1 MRHLPPP
8 AWLRSFEASARLGG
22 FTAAAEEL
30 GLTPAAVSQQIRSL
44 EARLGY
50 PLFTRLPRGVALTE
64 LGQSYLPA
72 VRRAFDDLASATAG
86 LFGVAQGRPLVVRA
100 PPSFAVLCLAPRIA
114 RFRALHPG
122 IPLRLCS
129 STWADTAPEDRVD
142 VDIRYGDGRWPV
154 EDVRP
159 LTEPGSVVVAPPGT
173 VFGADPLAVLRPMLG
188 QGAIHIIGCDSF
200 WEGFARAHGFPE
212 AEVGRGVAVDSSH
225 AALEMVAAGLGVA
238 LMARDLARPFVRR
251 GRITV
256 EPRLTLTHDQ
266 AHYVLV
272 PKTADPRPEARL
284 FADWLATEMAAL
296 GPLET
301 DVDPRA
307 DGAVDLGRDL

>member
-8 AWLRSFEASARLGG
+8 AWLRSFEAAARLGG
-22 FTAAAEEL
+22 FTAAAAEL

-50 PLFTRLPRGVALTE
+50 PLFHRLPRGVALTE

-72 VRRAFDDLASATAG
+72 VRRAFEDLASATAG
-86 LFGVAQGRPLVVRA
+86 LFGVTQGRPLVVRA

-114 RFRALHPG
+114 AFKALHPG

-159 LTEPGSVVVAPPGT
+159 LTEPGSVVVAPPGMD
-173 VFGADPLAVLRPMLG
+173 FGPDPLAALTPMLG
-188 QGAIHIIGCDSF
+188 AGAIHIIGCDSF
-200 WEGFARAHGFPE
+200 WEGFARRHGIPE
-212 AEVGRGVAVDSSH
+212 TSVGRAVAVDSSH

-238 LMARDLARPFVRR
+238 LMARDLARPFLAR

-256 EPRLTLTHDQ
+256 EPRLTLPHEQ

-272 PKTADPRPEARL
+272 PKTVDPRPEARL
-284 FADWLATEMAAL
+284 FADWLVAEMEAL
-296 GPLET
+296 GPLVPET
-301 DVDPRA
+301 AA
-307 DGAVDLGRDL
+307 DAGKSISG